1 MKEKIAFDIGAC
13 TGETLNKFKDYDI
26 IYAFEPNP
34 FSFNILEKK
43 YNNINVKLFNI
54 AISDENGYKKF
65 NCHDHYQYSSF
76 LKILNTGEFAEKC
89 HDIDMGYDNIVNIID
104 VETMRLDTFM
114 SNNFIPHIDYLKID
128 TQGYDLNVVKSLGD
142 MINKVKIIE
151 LETQIKPL
159 YKNSP
164 TKEEIINYMISNKF
178 KLVSSFPNSPLV
190 DGYEEILIFENT
202 NQINIIPVIGIPI
215 LNGTYWLQRL
225 ISSID
230 YPVDNVVIFNNG
242 NKEIIEE
249 LDNLTKINHP
259 YINNITICHL
269 PSNLGVSAAW
279 NLTIK
284 SYNTSPYWVISN
296 HDIAFTPGLLKE
308 MYEKAQNEEIGMV
321 HGSGGDFNDGS
332 YDLFLIKDWVIQKLG
347 LFDENLSPAYCEDA
361 DYIMRIT
368 RYNWDNPHNQIKK
381 ISSLSTPYYHGIGL
395 STDKNYYQH
404 GSQTK
409 KQNDELTKK
418 LDEINIINFQYMNM
432 KWGEGWRM
440 TNPQMYPMGIENMPI
455 TYTSYDLEFIRTKN
469 I

>member
-1 MKEKIAFDIGAC
+1 M
-13 TGETLNKFKDYDI
+13 
-26 IYAFEPNP
+26 
-34 FSFNILEKK
+34 
-43 YNNINVKLFNI
+43 
-54 AISDENGYKKF
+54 
-65 NCHDHYQYSSF
+65 
-76 LKILNTGEFAEKC
+76 
-89 HDIDMGYDNIVNIID
+89 
-104 VETMRLDTFM
+104 
-114 SNNFIPHIDYLKID
+114 
-128 TQGYDLNVVKSLGD
+128 
-142 MINKVKIIE
+142 
-151 LETQIKPL
+151 
-159 YKNSP
+159 
-164 TKEEIINYMISNKF
+164 
-178 KLVSSFPNSPLV
+178 
-190 DGYEEILIFENT
+190 
-202 NQINIIPVIGIPI
+202 IPVIGIPI
-215 LNGTYWLQRL
+215 LNGTHWLQRL
-225 ISSID
+225 IFSID

-381 ISSLSTPYYHGIGL
+381 ISSLNTPYYHGIGL
-395 STDKNYYQH
+395 STDRNYYQH

-409 KQNDELTKK
+409 KQNNELTKK